1 MKKWWHMKKYQVLWD
16 LCGVTIGSLIT
27 ALGLTAFLIPNKI
40 AAGGVSGLATVLY
53 YLFKFPVG
61 VTMFVIN
68 IPLLLLCIKELG
80 MKFGV
85 KSLYGTFV
93 ISFFVDSLALFIK
106 QPWTNDSLLAAVY
119 GGVVCGLGLGLVF
132 RSKGTTGGT
141 DLAAAL
147 INKFAHIS
155 LGYSLM
161 AIDACVI
168 ILAGIVFD
176 VEQALYA
183 LVAVYVTSKIIDL
196 VQEGW
201 SYAKAAVI
209 ISEEY
214 ERIKSELLA
223 RMDRGVTSFQ
233 SRGGYTRKDREV
245 LLCVVVQSEVSTLK
259 SIVYGIDPKAF
270 VILSN
275 VHEVLGEGFKEG
287 EVNS

>member
-1 MKKWWHMKKYQVLWD
+1 MKKYRVLWE
-16 LCGVTIGSLIT
+16 LIGITIGCFIT
-27 ALGLTAFLIPNKI
+27 AIGLVAFLIPNKI

-61 VTMFVIN
+61 ITMFVIN
-68 IPLLLLCIKELG
+68 IPLLLFCIKELG

-93 ISFFVDSLALFIK
+93 LSFFVDFLAFLIK
-106 QPWTNDSLLAAVY
+106 EPWTNDALLAAVY
-119 GGVVCGLGLGLVF
+119 GGVLCGLGLGVVF
-132 RSKGTTGGT
+132 RFKGTTGGT

-147 INKFAHIS
+147 IHKFARIS

-161 AIDACVI
+161 SIDAMVI

-183 LVAVYVTSKIIDL
+183 LVAVFVTSKMIDV
-196 VQEGW
+196 VQEGV
-201 SYAKAAVI
+201 SYAKAAII

-214 ERIKSELLA
+214 EKIGDELLA
-223 RMDRGVTSFQ
+223 RMERGVTFFQ
-233 SRGGYTRKDREV
+233 SKGAYTKKDRYV

-259 SIVYGIDPKAF
+259 DIVYSIDPQAF
-270 VILSN
+270 VIFSN

-287 EVNS
+287 EVK